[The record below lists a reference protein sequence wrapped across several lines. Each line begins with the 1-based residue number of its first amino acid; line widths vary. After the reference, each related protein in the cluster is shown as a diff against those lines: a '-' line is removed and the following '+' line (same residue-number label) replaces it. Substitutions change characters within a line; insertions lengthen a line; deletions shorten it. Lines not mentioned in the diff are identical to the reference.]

1 MQNVVIFTSFPS
13 IPHHATP
20 SQVPPAMT
28 VRIEVL
34 ACMDGVLPT
43 PNRHH
48 CPRFLEVM
56 ASPFRRM
63 TYALETSPPGRGL
76 EIDEKSA
83 CHFHY
88 RRGVKGRTPRGTL
101 VPVSRSPS
109 IPSSRVFGR
118 FSIESAPHVG
128 TDNPSFSF
136 YCAVWS
142 EEPFNSVPT
151 PSGPIRVPIQAAA
164 ASNKND
170 DPKNF
175 IHLYSK
181 YGSPLLFFMY
191 PR

>member
-1 MQNVVIFTSFPS
+1 MKRVRATS
-13 IPHHATP
+13 ITA
-20 SQVPPAMT
+20 
-28 VRIEVL
+28 E
-34 ACMDGVLPT
+34 
-43 PNRHH
+43 
-48 CPRFLEVM
+48 
-56 ASPFRRM
+56 
-63 TYALETSPPGRGL
+63 
-76 EIDEKSA
+76 
-83 CHFHY
+83 
-88 RRGVKGRTPRGTL
+88 VKGRTPRGTL

-181 YGSPLLFFMY
+181 YGSLLLFFMY